1 MNATEQRGDRM
12 MRRRSLGALAIAALV
27 SACAMPQDPLA
38 SALVAP
44 GKYEFY
50 DCGQL
55 ETAAK
60 AYETMLAKYE
70 KLMAKS
76 SESAVGGLV
85 NATTYQPDY
94 ISARGELNSVHQTE
108 REKGCADKK
117 DGKKTLLLPP
127 PDLTRKR

>member
-1 MNATEQRGDRM
+1 MRGQF
-12 MRRRSLGALAIAALV
+12 LGALAIAGLV

-55 ETAAK
+55 EATAK
-60 AYETMLAKYE
+60 GLEGRMQKYE
-70 KLMAKS
+70 KLMAKA

-94 ISARGELNSVHQTE
+94 ISARGELNSVHHTE

-117 DGKKTLLLPP
+117 DGKKALPPPP

>member
-1 MNATEQRGDRM
+1 
-12 MRRRSLGALAIAALV
+12 MRRRSLGALAIAGLV
-27 SACAMPQDPLA
+27 SACAVPQDPLA
-38 SALVAP
+38 TAFVAP

-55 ETAAK
+55 ATAEK
-60 AYETMLAKYE
+60 ALEDKMHKYE
-70 KLMAKS
+70 KLMAKA

-94 ISARGELNSVHQTE
+94 ISARGELNSVHHTE

-117 DGKKTLLLPP
+117 DGKKALPPPP